1 MFLLWQGPHEEGV
14 ELSWSRD
21 TGRGEPGVVRDP
33 KRIAPLLEQLRELW
47 MVNPDIRLG
56 QLLEIIKPPGQQVFH
71 VEDEVWL
78 KQIDLWSWDAP

>member
-1 MFLLWQGPHEEGV
+1 
-14 ELSWSRD
+14 
-21 TGRGEPGVVRDP
+21 
-33 KRIAPLLEQLRELW
+33 

-56 QLLEIIKPPGQQVFH
+56 QLLEIIKPSGQQVFH